1 MKIVTRKPQT
11 TWMNVSLPLCII
23 VTLTQTL
30 VTNILFDTRY
40 RESQAFDIYKE
51 MVYLLDKEVFVV

>member
-23 VTLTQTL
+23 VTLAQTL
-30 VTNILFDTRY
+30 VTNILFDTR
-40 RESQAFDIYKE
+40 
-51 MVYLLDKEVFVV
+51 

>member
-1 MKIVTRKPQT
+1 MKIVTRKSQT

-51 MVYLLDKEVFVV
+51 TVYLLDKEVFVV